1 MHVINYDMPST
12 DHGGIHEYVH
22 RIGRTARIGNVG
34 MATSFY
40 NDRNED
46 IAGALVKLLLETKQE
61 IPEFLGSYKPDNVE
75 KLEFDDDTDDE
86 DESGAAGGDAWGPP
100 TPQANGHA
108 DGEAAPGWG
117 GDDATAGGN
126 DGWN

>member
-46 IAGALVKLLLETKQE
+46 IADALVKLLLETQQE
-61 IPEFLGSYKPDNVE
+61 IPEFLDGFKPDNVE
-75 KLEFDDDTDDE
+75 ELQFDDDTDDE
-86 DESGAAGGDAWGPP
+86 GEGGAAGGDAWGAP
-100 TPQANGHA
+100 TPQANGHSNS
-108 DGEAAPGWG
+108 EAASGWG
-117 GDDATAGGN
+117 GEDATAGGN

>member
-46 IAGALVKLLLETKQE
+46 IGEALVKLLLETQQE
-61 IPEFLGSYKPDNVE
+61 VPEFLDNYKPDNVE
-75 KLEFDDDTDDE
+75 ELQFDDDTDDE
-86 DESGAAGGDAWGPP
+86 GEGGATGGDAWGSP
-100 TPQANGHA
+100 TPQANGHSN
-108 DGEAAPGWG
+108 DEAASGWG
-117 GDDATAGGN
+117 TEDTTAGGN

>member
-46 IAGALVKLLLETKQE
+46 IADALVKLLLETQQE
-61 IPEFLGSYKPDNVE
+61 IPEFLDGFKPDNVE
-75 KLEFDDDTDDE
+75 ELEFNDDTDDE
-86 DESGAAGGDAWGPP
+86 GEGGATGGDAWGAP
-100 TPQANGHA
+100 TPQANGHSK
-108 DGEAAPGWG
+108 DEAASGWG
-117 GDDATAGGN
+117 NEDATAGGS